1 VSAVRNVK
9 LAAGAVLAG
18 ATVLACVGALVAL
31 NGGGA
36 AKIGG
41 WRPLELA
48 AGYDRAADAL
58 IRTGRPAD
66 LPRAEALSRRAIAL
80 HPYDIGAWLR
90 IAYVDAA
97 AHGAL
102 TPAGV
107 AALARSYDLVAY
119 DTDQASWRIAFA
131 LEHWGDLPPELQAEV
146 KAETFTLGVGW
157 RHRLRIMEVLRGVTN
172 PAGRMTASLWASQI
186 ESVDW
191 R

>member
-1 VSAVRNVK
+1 MSAVRQIK
-9 LAAGAVLAG
+9 LIAAIGLVAIALAG
-18 ATVLACVGALVAL
+18 ALGGLIAL
-31 NGGGA
+31 NAGGA
-36 AKIGG
+36 VRLGE
-41 WRPLELA
+41 WRALELA
-48 AGYDRAADAL
+48 SGYDRAAA
-58 IRTGRPAD
+58 AD
-66 LPRAEALSRRAIAL
+66 LAYGGRARLAQVEARSRRATML
-80 HPYDIGAWLR
+80 NPYDIGAWLR

-131 LEHWGDLPPELQAEV
+131 LEHWGELPPELQAEV

-157 RHRLRIMEVLRGVTN
+157 RHRLRIMEVLRNVTN